1 MVDYSKFNTIEGA
14 SDSDDEKQTVDPDRA
29 EAWLRKYNELA
40 KDESDSDS
48 DDDEPTIAGVDWAK
62 EGAKQLG
69 PDKYD
74 ATLRKRDAKLKNP
87 IPGDATWLTPTE
99 RRRLM
104 RHASPGPTGALFA
117 GEQLPSDLKDA
128 EAVPAAILSLKDP
141 WPSVDAA
148 QLYAHARV
156 AKKLDK
162 TCSARL
168 REDLASRTHLRLALA
183 RYFVSHQID
192 ATGPTNRGVCEKA
205 IDACWESVREAAAGE
220 TAEWNAAW
228 ADGPLACA
236 ALVLAEPG
244 MRPLQLAEG
253 IKKVGCEVLLALSRR
268 EDRRDELIAAWRHI
282 EAGEDAVEVFVE
294 PRGPAP
300 SFLFQ
305 PLLQGRV
312 EDHELVPY
320 VSYARH
326 AGLPKYGTLALCLAN
341 ALRAGIRKF
350 DGARRASALQV
361 LSPAL
366 QRVLAL
372 EDDDA
377 DDIKEWAGFG
387 LGLQNTLRGFL
398 RALTAIGRFFS
409 DDASS
414 SSELLSVIPGN
425 DDLGY
430 EPLTDPIFHHSVD
443 AWFSGKIP
451 VEDGVLAARG
461 DRHGRVL
468 RGWASALRG
477 AAVAAVAAVGADYA
491 SVCETPPP
499 ESWLGQEVQL
509 ALSVRGWLFVKTHV
523 EEGRFTIEFDKGQHM
538 TSQEAL
544 PCLHAM
550 RGLVKDAK
558 HGPKGLGEVS
568 LVQARFVLSETRTV
582 TAVALAKGD
591 DDAVATLSDTP
602 ADAVVLVDVCDGE
615 HACACC
621 GARASKQVPV
631 KACTGCHRVAYCSRK
646 CQASHWKKGHR
657 KLCPR
662 LRALGVI

>member
-1 MVDYSKFNTIEGA
+1 MVDYSKFDKIEG

-29 EAWLRKYNELA
+29 EAWLRKYDELA

-48 DDDEPTIAGVDWAK
+48 DDDEPMIAGVDWAK

-117 GEQLPSDLKDA
+117 GEQLPSNLKDSS
-128 EAVPAAILSLKDP
+128 EVPAAILLLKDP

-183 RYFVSHQID
+183 RYFVEHNID
-192 ATGPTNRGVCEKA
+192 ATGPTNRSTCEKA

-220 TAEWNAAW
+220 TETWDAAW

-268 EDRRDELIAAWRHI
+268 EDRRDELIAAWRRI
-282 EAGEDAVEVFVE
+282 EAGEDPVEVFVE

-300 SFLFQ
+300 SYHFE
-305 PLLQGRV
+305 PLLKGRV

-326 AGLPKYGTLALCLAN
+326 AGLPKYGTLALCLSN
-341 ALRAGIRKF
+341 ALREGIRKF
-350 DGARRASALQV
+350 DGARRASALQ
-361 LSPAL
+361 LLDPAL
-366 QRVLAL
+366 ASVLEL

-377 DDIKEWAGFG
+377 DDVKEWAGFG

-409 DDASS
+409 DDASTA
-414 SSELLSVIPGN
+414 SELLASIPGK
-425 DDLGY
+425 DDLRY

-443 AWFSGKIP
+443 AWLNSTIP
-451 VEDGVLAARG
+451 VQDGILTARG

-468 RGWASALRG
+468 RGWAAALRG

-499 ESWLGQEVQL
+499 DSWLGREVQL
-509 ALSVRGWLFVKTHV
+509 ALSIRGWLFVKTRV
-523 EEGRFTIEFDKGQHM
+523 EEGRFTIEFDKGQQKP
-538 TSQEAL
+538 TSLDVL
-544 PCLHAM
+544 PCLRAM
-550 RGLVKDAK
+550 RGLVTEAK
-558 HGPKGLGEVS
+558 HGPKGLGAVS
-568 LVQARFVLSETRTV
+568 LVQARFVFSETRTV

-602 ADAVVLVDVCDGE
+602 DDAVVLVDVCDGE

-621 GARASKQVPV
+621 GARATKQVPV

-662 LRALGVI
+662 LRALVI